1 MANVNTAVLT
11 YEDYRNAP
19 DDERYELLA
28 GQLVMIAAP
37 NIAHQIVGGELFGV
51 LRDFVKK
58 GRLGR
63 VFSAPTDVVLS
74 DTNVVQPDVIF
85 VSKGRM
91 SIVGKNNIQGA
102 PDLVVEVISP
112 SNPEQDLVRKRDIYA
127 RHGVAEYWIADPD
140 ARSMRVMI
148 LEGGAYRVAGEYG
161 IGDTL
166 TSSTLKGLDLMVGEV
181 FAELDMG
188 SMPGA

>member
-11 YEDYRNAP
+11 YEDYWNAP

-28 GQLVMIAAP
+28 GQLVKIAAP
-37 NIAHQIVGGELFGV
+37 NIAHQIVGGEFFGV